1 MELTYT
7 WKLTR
12 LKKTDD
18 PSAELNDIIV
28 QTYWECT
35 GTDADGISGT
45 FHGATPFEPD
55 MVDAENFTTYEN
67 LTEAQVLGWIQDVVE
82 NNPGYKA
89 HIEGQI
95 KKQIDEIVRPVVEV
109 NSDALP
115 WAEPSSNTVSEATA
129 NT

>member
-1 MELTYT
+1 MIQII
-7 WKLTR
+7 
-12 LKKTDD
+12 LK
-18 PSAELNDIIV
+18 N
-28 QTYWECT
+28 
-35 GTDADGISGT
+35 
-45 FHGATPFEPD
+45 
-55 MVDAENFTTYEN
+55 NFLYKEN
-67 LTEAQVLGWIQDVVE
+67 LIIDNEVFTFVFKWNERVGLWSFDIKSDDEDVVE

-115 WAEPSSNTVSEATA
+115 WAEPSSNTASEATA